1 MPKRTI
7 TAVCMMA
14 VFIPICIYSGTIIFN
29 IAMALLS
36 LIAVY
41 EMLSCVGAKKNIP
54 VLIVSCLLSAAM
66 PIIPYYT
73 SAYTLHIALVCYII
87 YLILILTFMVFSRGN
102 EDFTTVSA
110 AFMGVFYI
118 SVSFTAVVLLREN
131 GAYLYLLAFFGPW
144 VSDTFAYLC
153 GRLFGKHKLIPEVSP
168 KKTVE
173 GSIGG
178 IVFAGISYIIY
189 AVVIK
194 NFFDASA
201 APNYLVMM
209 IAGMI
214 VSVISQ
220 IGDLIASVI
229 KRRFGI
235 KDYGWIF
242 PGHGGVLDRFDSVLL
257 TAPVLWILSQIP
269 AFSGI
274 LLG

>member
-1 MPKRTI
+1 MLKRTI

-144 VSDTFAYLC
+144 VSDTFAYIV
-153 GRLFGKHKLIPEVSP
+153 GRLIGKRKLIPEVSP
-168 KKTVE
+168 NKTIA
-173 GSIGG
+173 GSVGG
-178 IVFAGISYIIY
+178 IIATSALFVGYGFAVAKFADLSSTPNIIAM
-189 AVVIK
+189 AV
-194 NFFDASA
+194 
-201 APNYLVMM
+201 
-209 IAGMI
+209 AGAI

-220 IGDLIASVI
+220 IGDLTASYI
-229 KRRFGI
+229 KRRYGV
-235 KDYGWIF
+235 KDYGKLF
-242 PGHGGVLDRFDSVLL
+242 PGHGGVMDRFDSVLL
-257 TAPVLWILSQIP
+257 TAPVLYIISELPMVHGMLI
-269 AFSGI
+269 
-274 LLG
+274 